1 MIKLNRVI
9 PVSLLLALSCSHIA
23 LAQGDLRPEQRAYN
37 HSGWNFVGSLG
48 ITFGGDE
55 LIEVEV
61 ENDYFGDED
70 EDVRAGESAAI
81 ALGAAYQFYNSP
93 LQLQATIGYHN
104 DSILADN
111 GDTDFTRKPLELLAF
126 YAVDRH
132 RIGVGVT
139 HHLDPEFDV
148 DIDFLARDRVNFDDA
163 TGFVLQYDFRVASF
177 LALGARLVSIE
188 YQPENRFRGP
198 AVDGD
203 HFGLMM
209 TFLF

>member
-1 MIKLNRVI
+1 MLKLNRII
-9 PVSLLLALSCSHIA
+9 PASLLFALLCSQLAA
-23 LAQGDLRPEQRAYN
+23 AQGDLRPEQRAHN
-37 HSGWNFVGSLG
+37 HTGWNFVGSLG
-48 ITFGGDE
+48 ITFGGDQ

-61 ENDYFGDED
+61 ENDFYGDD
-70 EDVRAGESAAI
+70 NEDVRAGESAAI

-93 LQLQATIGYHN
+93 LQLQATVGYHN

-126 YAVDRH
+126 YAIDRH

-148 DIDFLARDRVNFDDA
+148 DIDFLARDRVDFDDA

-177 LALGARLVSIE
+177 LAFGARLVSIE
-188 YQPENRFRGP
+188 YEPENRFRGP
-198 AVDGD
+198 AVEGD